1 METPN
6 TPTQTTPE
14 YKPPVI
20 PASVKNFFF
29 YGLKK
34 SAKVKKVA
42 KEFGEVLKMGYII
55 VPAENKRIMRVIC
68 KNDTKEIDFSEE
80 EMESFL
86 KVLNKT
92 KADVQKCKTIFI
104 LFDLTTKCVSYQQES
119 INGTKLNFTI

>member
-1 METPN
+1 
-6 TPTQTTPE
+6 
-14 YKPPVI
+14 
-20 PASVKNFFF
+20 
-29 YGLKK
+29 
-34 SAKVKKVA
+34 
-42 KEFGEVLKMGYII
+42 MGYII